1 HRKGEEGRYTFDRD
15 APFGLPRRPTPFYV
29 QAILA
34 MPGGEEVISGLP
46 VEHRSEA
53 NIFSG
58 EKRTELLV
66 VPALSVRVT
75 PQVAIV
81 PAAAIRSAPAPTPTP
96 ARATPAA
103 NRRRRGGAAR
113 PAAPARQPA
122 PARQSAPPARETSG

>member
-1 HRKGEEGRYTFDRD
+1 DTNRRSALHQV
-15 APFGLPRRPTPFYV
+15 APSGLPMRPTPFYV

-46 VEHRSEA
+46 VEHRYEG

-81 PAAAIRSAPAPTPTP
+81 PAAAIRSAPAPTPTL

-103 NRRRRGGAAR
+103 NGRRRGGAAR